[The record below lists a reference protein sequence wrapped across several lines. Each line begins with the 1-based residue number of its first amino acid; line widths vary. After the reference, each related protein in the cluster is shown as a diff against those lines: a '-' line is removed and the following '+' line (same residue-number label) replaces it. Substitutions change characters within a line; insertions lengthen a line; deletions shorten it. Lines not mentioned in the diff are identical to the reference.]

1 MTLACAEDL
10 LLPRHCLFA
19 LTLILVL
26 ASGCGVLRRA
36 AIRDVASFLS
46 RPSASNVF
54 VEENDPEL
62 IRDALPFV
70 LKGYEALLDVEPENV
85 ELCLSTADAFV
96 KYANLFVHE
105 EAQRLEG
112 VDFKRAQYLR
122 RRATKLYL
130 RGRDYALK
138 CLSIDRLGFEK
149 RLRQDP
155 RQALGVLSPRDVP
168 LLFWAGAGWAGAIS
182 TDLNNMSLVAELP
195 IVEAMMRCALEL
207 DEDFED
213 GVIHE
218 FFIAYEGSR
227 PEASGGSPER
237 AIEHFNRAV
246 TLTRGRKA
254 SPFVSLASSVAVKK
268 QDYKLFEDLLNKAL
282 AVDPDAVPQWR
293 LVNTLA
299 QEKALWLMDQ
309 GAELFLDYE
318 ENDK

>member
-1 MTLACAEDL
+1 V
-10 LLPRHCLFA
+10 
-19 LTLILVL
+19 TLILVL

-62 IRDALPFV
+62 IRDALPFI
-70 LKGYEALLDVEPENV
+70 LKGYEALLDVEPKNV

-105 EAQRLEG
+105 EAERLED

-122 RRATKLYL
+122 QRATKLYL

-138 CLSIDRLGFEK
+138 CLSMDRLGFEK

-155 RQALGVLSPRDVP
+155 LQALAVLSPKDVP

-182 TDLNNMSLVAELP
+182 TDADNMSLVAELP

-207 DEDFED
+207 DEDFER
-213 GVIHE
+213 GIIHE

-227 PEASGGSPER
+227 PEASGGSSER
-237 AIEHFNRAV
+237 AKEHFARAV
-246 TLTRGRKA
+246 ALTGGRKA
-254 SPFVSLASSVAVKK
+254 SPFVSLASSVAVRE
-268 QDYKLFEDLLNKAL
+268 QDHRLFEELLNKAL
-282 AVDPDAVPQWR
+282 AVDPDEVPEWR

-299 QEKALWLMDQ
+299 QEKAQWLLERR
-309 GAELFLDYE
+309 AELFLDYE
-318 ENDK
+318 ENDQ